1 MVTVKEKSRVHIH
14 WNVNP
19 YDYSKEME
27 NNILAKASK
36 KFGLHKD
43 KIKVIPN
50 FIMMN
55 EKGET
60 SSISSD
66 IIENIQNPDFQLK
79 LFNDYLE
86 MNNIQNYD
94 FEIIKKIDAEINSK
108 IDYHVYDK
116 FRRYSIKWVKWDN
129 FLSYGEGN
137 FFDFTNLKGLVLL
150 NGEPANQSGKTT
162 FAIDL
167 LHFLL
172 FGKTSK
178 ATTQDKIFNK
188 HILEAT
194 EVRVEG
200 CITIDGEDY
209 IIKRRLTR
217 PQLTKRTVK
226 SKTLQKVEYY
236 KIVGESLE
244 ELEDYID
251 DLQEENSIKTNKIIK
266 EAIGNE
272 SDFDM
277 ILCATSSNLDDLIEK
292 KESDR
297 GRLLAKW
304 IGLLPIEQKD
314 VIAREKYNSDIK
326 PYLISSRYNSE
337 TLQQEVESYQLNIK
351 ATQSSIAKLHAENDM
366 LEKSIDELEKTKVSL
381 IEAKGII
388 DQSLL
393 QVDITTLNRQMDN
406 ILLQGQ
412 QKKEELNAIN
422 DTLEAIGDVQF
433 SVEDYDA
440 LTEKNTNL
448 AIQIH
453 AKRDKYLTLCK
464 TIETL
469 QQSEFCP
476 TCGRKYENVDNS
488 AKIEEL
494 EKEILQVTQ
503 DGKELTIERN
513 GVIET
518 IEAMKENMN
527 KYNQKSQLSIKKSVV
542 ELKIE
547 QLRSEYKDK
556 KAILVEYNK
565 NNEIIDKNNQ
575 LDIQI
580 RNLEVSIRNN
590 RNTRETNI
598 REIEGHTANISR
610 YELCIQERSDLIK
623 RIQDETQ
630 LNRHWKIYLEMIGK
644 NGISKM
650 VLRKTLPLIN
660 AQIARLLNSIC
671 DFDVEVCVNEK
682 NDVMFY
688 LIKDGVRSDLTSGS
702 GFERTAASLAL
713 RTVLAN
719 ISTLPKMNCIIF
731 DEILGRVSKENYDNM
746 RTLYEKILENY
757 DYIVQ
762 ISHLE
767 EIKDWHNTIITV
779 KKDINVS
786 KLAVANAK

>member
-503 DGKELTIERN
+503 DGKE
-513 GVIET
+513 
-518 IEAMKENMN
+518 
-527 KYNQKSQLSIKKSVV
+527 
-542 ELKIE
+542 
-547 QLRSEYKDK
+547 
-556 KAILVEYNK
+556 
-565 NNEIIDKNNQ
+565 
-575 LDIQI
+575 
-580 RNLEVSIRNN
+580 
-590 RNTRETNI
+590 
-598 REIEGHTANISR
+598 
-610 YELCIQERSDLIK
+610 
-623 RIQDETQ
+623 
-630 LNRHWKIYLEMIGK
+630 
-644 NGISKM
+644 
-650 VLRKTLPLIN
+650 
-660 AQIARLLNSIC
+660 
-671 DFDVEVCVNEK
+671 
-682 NDVMFY
+682 
-688 LIKDGVRSDLTSGS
+688 
-702 GFERTAASLAL
+702 
-713 RTVLAN
+713 
-719 ISTLPKMNCIIF
+719 
-731 DEILGRVSKENYDNM
+731 
-746 RTLYEKILENY
+746 
-757 DYIVQ
+757 
-762 ISHLE
+762 
-767 EIKDWHNTIITV
+767 
-779 KKDINVS
+779 
-786 KLAVANAK
+786 

>member
-1 MVTVKEKSRVHIH
+1 MIAVKEKSKIHIH

-36 KFGLHKD
+36 KFGIHKD

-50 FIMMN
+50 FIMIN
-55 EKGET
+55 EKGEA

-66 IIENIQNPDFQLK
+66 IIENIQNPEFQLK
-79 LFNDYLE
+79 LFNDYLK

-94 FEIIKKIDAEINSK
+94 FELIKKIDAEINSK

-129 FLSYGEGN
+129 FLSYGEDN

-178 ATTQDKIFNK
+178 AATQDKIFNK

-194 EVRVEG
+194 EVVVEG
-200 CITIDGEDY
+200 CISIDGEDY

-236 KIVGESLE
+236 KMVGESLE
-244 ELEDYID
+244 ELEDYVD
-251 DLQEENSIKTNKIIK
+251 DLQAENSIKTNKIIK

-277 ILCATSSNLDDLIEK
+277 ILCATSANLDDLIEK

-297 GRLLAKW
+297 GRLLSKW

-314 VIAREKYNSDIK
+314 IVAREKYNSDIK

-337 TLQQEVESYQLNIK
+337 SLQQEVEAYQLNIK
-351 ATQSSIAKLHAENDM
+351 ATQSSIAKLHAENDV
-366 LEKSIDELEKTKVSL
+366 LEKNIDELETTKTAL
-381 IEAKGII
+381 IEAKGVI
-388 DQSLL
+388 DKTLL
-393 QVDITTLNRQMDN
+393 QVDIVTLNRQMEN
-406 ILLQGQ
+406 ILSQGQ
-412 QKKEELNAIN
+412 QKRNELNAIN
-422 DTLEAIGDVQF
+422 EGLEAIGDVQF
-433 SVEDYDA
+433 SVDEYDS
-440 LTEKNTNL
+440 LKEKATNL

-453 AKRDKYLTLCK
+453 AKRDKYITLGE
-464 TIETL
+464 TIKAI
-469 QQSEFCP
+469 QQSEYCP
-476 TCGRKYENVDNS
+476 TCGRKYENIDNS
-488 AKIEEL
+488 DKIEAL
-494 EKEILQVTQ
+494 EKERLQISEE
-503 DGKELTIERN
+503 GKALTIEHN
-513 GVIET
+513 GVSELVLS
-518 IEAMKENMN
+518 MKDNMD

-556 KAILVEYNK
+556 KGILSEYIK

-580 RNLEVSIRNN
+580 RNIEISIKNN

-598 REIEGHTANISR
+598 REIENQTANIER
-610 YELCIQERSDLIK
+610 YELCVQERIDIIK
-623 RIQDETQ
+623 RIQEETQ

-660 AQIARLLNSIC
+660 AQIARLLNNVC

-731 DEILGRVSKENYDNM
+731 DEILGRVSKENYENM

-757 DYIVQ
+757 DYIIQ

-779 KKDINVS
+779 KKDVNVS
-786 KLAVANAK
+786 KLAIANTK